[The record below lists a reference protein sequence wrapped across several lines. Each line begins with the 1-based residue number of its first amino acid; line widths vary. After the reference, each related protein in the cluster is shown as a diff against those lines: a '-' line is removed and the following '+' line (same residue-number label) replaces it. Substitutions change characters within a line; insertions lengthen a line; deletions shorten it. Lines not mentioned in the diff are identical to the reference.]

1 MHSSRDYDMHIFGGS
16 FIILATI
23 IFPLIFPK
31 IFPSLL
37 PKTPTTITTLRLY
50 SQAPY
55 SDVGNQ

>member
-1 MHSSRDYDMHIFGGS
+1 MHVFGGS
-16 FIILATI
+16 FIILATL
-23 IFPLIFPK
+23 IFPLIFPR